1 MSMKNRSIQ
10 SSSVGHTLDSGFQRM
25 RESKAFGVSLA
36 VSGAAMTLLFSY
48 GGSLLF
54 IGGGV
59 LLSLVVCALAVFRFH
74 AAGRFVPRF
83 RLPRAC
89 AAAVLTVFILLLYGQ
104 KFALSTNELIAS
116 FIQGASLPGLAAF
129 VRAALPA
136 LLAVMAFLALFFWL
150 YWLIDRSFSF
160 IAEWYR
166 RSDWTERIFLLA
178 GWVAAVAA
186 IAAVYSST
194 TAFFGSS
201 QPYDVVYTADSS
213 QLVSSNAFFYLDAYE
228 NDIRQP
234 LFGVFSMPFAAA
246 ALLVSK
252 LLFFIPHSYPIVL
265 GAVQAF
271 LLLLGFT
278 LLSRVLALHGA
289 EKILFLCLLAF
300 SYPTMLFLLTMEQY
314 VFALFWV
321 LLLVYAWH
329 EEKRTRE
336 FPLIAAA
343 GSLLTSGVLFPLLFQ
358 DRDVRKNL
366 RRMTAA
372 VFAFAAVFILF
383 GRVPLLNSTIGK
395 LREFSSF
402 SGDSLPFGDRLLQ
415 YLNFASACLIR
426 PDAGVDFQTFSH
438 VSFQLNTVTSVN
450 VPGTAVLIAAAAG
463 AALAFRRKIVRLS
476 ACWAAFSF
484 LILCVAGWG
493 TSENGLVLYTLYF
506 SWAFVVLLFELIRR
520 LLSRWDA
527 PRIACLA
534 AAVVLLVLCNIDGMR
549 ELLGFAVQYYPVR

>member
-1 MSMKNRSIQ
+1 MIVSNRQ
-10 SSSVGHTLDSGFQRM
+10 SQASSLWCRLESGYQRILK
-25 RESKAFGVSLA
+25 SKAFGAVLT

-48 GGSLLF
+48 SGSLLF

-74 AAGRFVPRF
+74 AAERFAPRLNF
-83 RLPRAC
+83 LRAG
-89 AAAVLTVFILLLYGQ
+89 AAAALAVFICILYKT

-116 FIQGASLPGLAAF
+116 YIRGASLNGLAAF
-129 VRAALPA
+129 VRSALPA
-136 LLAVMAFLALFFWL
+136 LFAVVAFIALFFWL
-150 YWLIDRSFSF
+150 YWFTDRSFSF

-166 RSDWTERIFLLA
+166 GSDRAERIFLLA
-178 GWVAAVAA
+178 GCVAAIVA

-194 TAFFGSS
+194 TAFFGSKE
-201 QPYDVVYTADSS
+201 PYDVVYTADSS
-213 QLVSSNAFFYLDAYE
+213 QLVSSNAYFYIDAYE

-246 ALLVSK
+246 AMIAGK
-252 LLFFIPHSYPIVL
+252 ALFFVPNAYPIVL

-300 SYPTMLFLLTMEQY
+300 SYPTMLFLFTAEQY
-314 VFALFWV
+314 IFALFWV

-329 EEKRTRE
+329 EKKQASEIP
-336 FPLIAAA
+336 FLAAA
-343 GSLLTSGVLFPLLFQ
+343 GSLLTSGVLFPLLFE
-358 DRDVRKNL
+358 DINARRNL
-366 RRMTAA
+366 RRLAAA
-372 VFAFAAVFILF
+372 VVSFAAFFIVF

-395 LREFSSF
+395 LKEMASF
-402 SGDSLPFGDRLLQ
+402 SGDSLPLGDRLLQ
-415 YLNFASACLIR
+415 YLNFVSTCLVR
-426 PDAGVDFQTFSH
+426 PCAGVDYHTFSH
-438 VSFQLNTVTSVN
+438 VSFQLNAVTRVN
-450 VPGTAVLIAAAAG
+450 VFGAVVIVAALAGT
-463 AALAFRRKIVRLS
+463 ALAFRERIVRLS

-506 SWAFVVLLFELIRR
+506 SWAFVILLFVLVRR
-520 LLSRWDA
+520 LLRRFDA
-527 PRIACLA
+527 LRISSMA
-534 AAVVLLVLCNIDGMR
+534 AAAALLVFFNFSGMG
-549 ELLGFAVQYYPVR
+549 ELVRFAVQYYPVR